1 MQTDTCT
8 FNAIHKLTEGSAML
22 EKTFLT
28 TRGPLSQ
35 TNKIYQLQARQA
47 RLRENSFNLLPRE
60 TNIKVT
66 PSLPPSPVPTSFQ
79 APLPH
84 QA

>member
-8 FNAIHKLTEGSAML
+8 FNASHKLTEGSAML

-35 TNKIYQLQARQA
+35 TNKIYHLQASQA
-47 RLRENSFNLLPRE
+47 RLKEKFIQCIAKRSR
-60 TNIKVT
+60 
-66 PSLPPSPVPTSFQ
+66 
-79 APLPH
+79 H
-84 QA
+84 